1 MKNWLLL
8 KKFQL
13 KLEEFDSSETVLLT
27 LLQNWNY
34 TDLISSKMSC
44 TLFPLKHLYFQNCS
58 NFFIFLQHVC
68 ALFCLAFIN
77 TCCYDHLFFF
87 FIWSTF
93 ICITFEFN
101 ATRSFNF
108 LYRWNFIEC
117 RSLKVLKLYKSHF
130 PENWIWIMFLLYH
143 VSFFSWVWDFIAS
156 LETSK
161 SYQKNKM
168 SWSVD

>member
-34 TDLISSKMSC
+34 TDLISSKLSC

-87 FIWSTF
+87 LYDPLLSVLRLNLMPQDLLIF
-93 ICITFEFN
+93 CI
-101 ATRSFNF
+101 
-108 LYRWNFIEC
+108 
-117 RSLKVLKLYKSHF
+117 
-130 PENWIWIMFLLYH
+130 
-143 VSFFSWVWDFIAS
+143 D
-156 LETSK
+156 ETL
-161 SYQKNKM
+161 
-168 SWSVD
+168 